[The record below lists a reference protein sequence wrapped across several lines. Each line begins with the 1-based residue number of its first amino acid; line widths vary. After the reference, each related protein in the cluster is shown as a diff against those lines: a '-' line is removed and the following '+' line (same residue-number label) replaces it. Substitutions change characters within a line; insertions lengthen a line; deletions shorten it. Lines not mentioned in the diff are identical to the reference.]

1 MPLGSAFSCCN
12 QGLGHICMS
21 CQEQWYERVSAAPC
35 RATLLLKR
43 HALTPFA
50 VPAGLGATVRCVL
63 LMRAQALALQVGV
76 PSRCHASHPGFRS
89 SVPPA
94 ALSCNTCR
102 QHGNSALCM

>member
-1 MPLGSAFSCCN
+1 MPLGSAFNCCN
-12 QGLGHICMS
+12 QGLGRTSMS
-21 CQEQWYERVSAAPC
+21 CQQRWYERVSAAPC

-63 LMRAQALALQVGV
+63 LMRAQALALQVGI
-76 PSRCHASHPGFRS
+76 PCRCHASHPGTRS

-94 ALSCNTCR
+94 AFSCNTYR
-102 QHGNSALCM
+102 QHGNCVLCI